1 MRYAMS
7 SKTRRIGIIALIL
20 IVLLGGSGLLARHF
34 LFAKEVPSYIT
45 ASAAAMDIEERVL
58 ASGTLNAFKTVDVGA
73 QVSGQLK
80 KLHVAL
86 GDRVKKGQL
95 LAEIDP
101 VLQRNALRDAEATL
115 ENVRAQ
121 KLSKQALLKQY
132 VLALKRQ
139 NELITRDATA
149 HADLESAQAQLDGT
163 RADLAALD
171 AQISKA
177 AIAVDSAKANLDY
190 TQIVAPMD
198 GVVLTIATQEGQT
211 VVSTQSATTILT
223 LADLGTITVKAKISE
238 ADVLRVKPGLT
249 SYFTLLGDADTRYTS
264 RLRTVEPASTATTTA
279 SAGNSAAS
287 SSTSTAAVY
296 YNGLFE
302 VPNPDG
308 KLRAAMTAQVT
319 IVINGAKQALCIPS
333 SALEQRSKDGRA
345 TVRLLRGTTPEI
357 RAIRVGIS
365 DNVQVQVLE
374 GLRAGD
380 KVVIGDSASVPVNA
394 AGSGHPG
401 PPKGRR

>member
-1 MRYAMS
+1 MS
-7 SKTRRIGIIALIL
+7 SKTRKIGIIALISV
-20 IVLLGGSGLLARHF
+20 VLLGGAGLLARHF
-34 LFAKEVPSYIT
+34 LFAKEVPTYIT
-45 ASAAAMDIEERVL
+45 ASAARMDIEERVL

-86 GDRVKKGQL
+86 GDQVKKGQL

-139 NELITRDATA
+139 NELIAQDATA
-149 HADLESAQAQLDGT
+149 HADLEGAQAQLDGT

-177 AIAVDSAKANLDY
+177 SIAVDSAKANLDY
-190 TQIVAPMD
+190 TEIVAPMD

-223 LADLGTITVKAKISE
+223 LADLSTITVKAKISE
-238 ADVLRVKPGLT
+238 ADVMRVKPGLT
-249 SYFTLLGDADTRYTS
+249 SYFTLLGDADTRYAS

-279 SAGNSAAS
+279 SASISVAS
-287 SSTSTAAVY
+287 SSTTTAAVY

-302 VPNPDG
+302 VPNPDR

-319 IVINGAKQALCIPS
+319 IVINGAKQALCIPT
-333 SALEQRSKDGRA
+333 SALDQRFKDGRA
-345 TVRLLRGTTPEI
+345 TVRLLRGSIPET

-374 GLRAGD
+374 GLQEGD
-380 KVVIGDSASVPVNA
+380 KVVIGDSASVPANA
-394 AGSGHPG
+394 TSSGHPG
-401 PPKGRR
+401 QPPGRRS

>member
-1 MRYAMS
+1 MF
-7 SKTRRIGIIALIL
+7 KLTRKRCAIALGPVLVIL
-20 IVLLGGSGLLARHF
+20 CCWLLVRHF
-34 LFAKEVPSYIT
+34 FTKEAPSYIT
-45 ASAAAMDIEERVL
+45 ATASRMDIEERVL
-58 ASGTLNAFKTVDVGA
+58 ASGTLNALKTVDVGA

-86 GDRVKKGQL
+86 GDQVHKGQL

-101 VLQRNALRDAEATL
+101 VLQANALRDAQATL

-121 KLSKQALLKQY
+121 KLSKQALLQQY
-132 VLALKRQ
+132 ALAFRRQ
-139 NELITRDATA
+139 SELIAQDAIA

-177 AIAVDSAKANLDY
+177 IIAVDSAKANLDY

-198 GVVLTIATQEGQT
+198 GVVLTIATEEGQT

-223 LADLGTITVKAKISE
+223 LADLTTITVKAKISE
-238 ADVLRVKPGLT
+238 ADVMRVKPGLAA
-249 SYFTLLGDADTRYTS
+249 YFTLLGDADTRYVS
-264 RLRTVEPASTATTTA
+264 KLRAIEPASTATTTSS
-279 SAGNSAAS
+279 SANAAS

-302 VPNPDG
+302 VPNPG
-308 KLRAAMTAQVT
+308 RKLRVAMTAQVS
-319 IVINGAKQALCIPS
+319 IVISGAKGALCIPV
-333 SALEQRSKDGRA
+333 SALEQRAKDGRA
-345 TVRLLRGTTPEI
+345 SVRVLRNSAPET
-357 RAIRVGIS
+357 RSIRVGLS

-374 GLRAGD
+374 GLREGD
-380 KVVIGDSASVPVNA
+380 KVVIGDSASVPA
-394 AGSGHPG
+394 DATTSRHPG
-401 PPKGRR
+401 PPPGRR

>member
-1 MRYAMS
+1 MS
-7 SKTRRIGIIALIL
+7 KKTRKVGILVLTFVVL
-20 IVLLGGSGLLARHF
+20 IVSAGVTAQHF
-34 LFAKEVPSYIT
+34 LFAKDPPVYIT
-45 ASAAAMDIEERVL
+45 ASAARMDIEERVL

-80 KLHVAL
+80 KLHVAP
-86 GDRVKKGQL
+86 GDQVKKGQL

-121 KLSKQALLKQY
+121 KLSRQALLKQY
-132 VLALKRQ
+132 ILALKRQ
-139 NELITRDATA
+139 NELIAQDATA
-149 HADLESAQAQLDGT
+149 HADQESAQAQLDGT
-163 RADLAALD
+163 RADLSALD

-177 AIAVDSAKANLDY
+177 TIAVDSAKANLDY

-198 GVVLTIATQEGQT
+198 GVVLTISTQEGQT

-223 LADLGTITVKAKISE
+223 LADLKTITVKARISE
-238 ADVLRVKPGLT
+238 ADVMRVKPGLS
-249 SYFTLLGDADTRYTS
+249 SYFILLGDADTRYAGK
-264 RLRTVEPASTATTTA
+264 LRTVEPASTATTTA
-279 SAGNSAAS
+279 AAGISAAS
-287 SSTSTAAVY
+287 SSTTAAAVY

-319 IVINGAKQALCIPS
+319 IVINGARQALCIPT

-345 TVRLLRGTTPEI
+345 TVRLLRGSTPES

-374 GLRAGD
+374 GLREGD
-380 KVVIGDSASVPVNA
+380 KVIIGDSASVPADA
-394 AGSGHPG
+394 ASSAHPG
-401 PPKGRR
+401 APPGRRQ